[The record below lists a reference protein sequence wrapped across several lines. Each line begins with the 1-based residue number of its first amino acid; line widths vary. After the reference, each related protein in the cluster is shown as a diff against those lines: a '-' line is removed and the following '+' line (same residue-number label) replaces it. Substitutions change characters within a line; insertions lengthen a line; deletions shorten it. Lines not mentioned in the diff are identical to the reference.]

1 MVVFN
6 GETSKANSGSENLDK
21 NQTAFQEGIRDD
33 IGRQTDRGWS
43 R

>member
-1 MVVFN
+1 MAVFN
-6 GETSKANSGSENLDK
+6 GQTSKVNSGPENLDK

-33 IGRQTDRGWS
+33 IGRQTYRGWS